1 MISIRNTTASNCLR
15 STKRAEMAKLEKKI
29 LLMYIMVCNVLN
41 KNKSKE
47 TQNSLSEVLSNKEE
61 VPTPY
66 FTHSMSQ
73 VPLLLKQ

>member
-1 MISIRNTTASNCLR
+1 
-15 STKRAEMAKLEKKI
+15 MAKLEKKI